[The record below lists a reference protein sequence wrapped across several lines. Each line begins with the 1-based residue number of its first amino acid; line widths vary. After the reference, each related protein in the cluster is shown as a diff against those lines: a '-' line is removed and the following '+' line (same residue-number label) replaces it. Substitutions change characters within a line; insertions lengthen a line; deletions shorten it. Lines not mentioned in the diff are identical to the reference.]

1 VNFRL
6 PAQFRPVLPPAAIL
20 AAAALALWIGPA
32 LPPSLAGLKEAGAY
46 FVLLAGAAM
55 GLWFNRGRA
64 FVAAAS
70 LLLAYAGY
78 RLALDFGAASF
89 PARAVYT
96 AAVLLVPL
104 NILVALLLPERG
116 VSYHGDHRW
125 LFIVAGEILLVAW
138 IASSGRSALSGM
150 AWRDMLEHWLLR
162 APHAQLLGPPLLG
175 RLLFCAAFAAAVW
188 RALPQ
193 SVLKHGGPV
202 LPIAVGQGG
211 ALVAFF
217 IACEWAASE
226 AVFGVFTAAAGA
238 ILVVAM
244 LQESHR
250 LAFNDEL
257 TGLPG
262 RRALLE
268 AMAGLGPHYVL
279 AMGDVDHFKS
289 FNDTHGHDVGDQ
301 VLKLVAARLAEVAG
315 GGRAFRYGGEEFTV
329 LFDHATLHEAMPHLE
344 AIRASVEAYRMAVR
358 GEHRPKAKEEGEKLR
373 AADAEEAHVPDKILS
388 VTISIGAAAPGDGG
402 SEPARTPAQ
411 VLKAADEALYRAK
424 KGGRNRVSR

>member
-1 VNFRL
+1 MRAVL
-6 PAQFRPVLPPAAIL
+6 AAEFRPLVAPTAIL
-20 AAAALALWIGPA
+20 AAAALALWLGPA
-32 LPPSLAGLKEAGAY
+32 LPPSLAGLKGAGAY
-46 FVLLAGAAM
+46 FVLLAGAGM

-78 RLALDFGAASF
+78 RIALDFGAASF
-89 PARAVYT
+89 AARAVYT
-96 AAVLLVPL
+96 AAVVLVPL

-138 IASSGRSALSGM
+138 IASSGRSEFSGM
-150 AWRDMLEHWLLR
+150 AWQELIEHWLLR
-162 APHAQLLGPPLLG
+162 SPPAPLLG
-175 RLLFCAAFAAAVW
+175 RLLFCAAFTAAVW
-188 RALPQ
+188 RAM
-193 SVLKHGGPV
+193 SHKGGPV
-202 LPIAVGQGG
+202 SPIAVGQGG
-211 ALVAFF
+211 ALIAFF

-226 AVFGVFTAAAGA
+226 AVFGVFAAAAGA

-268 AMAGLGPHYVL
+268 AMAGLGPRYAL
-279 AMGDVDHFKS
+279 AMADVDHFKS
-289 FNDTHGHDVGDQ
+289 FNDTHGHDIGDQ
-301 VLKLVAARLAEVAG
+301 VLKLVAARLAEVEG

-329 LFDHATLHEAMPHLE
+329 LFDHATLEEAMPHLD
-344 AIRASVEAYRMAVR
+344 AIRASIASYRMAVR
-358 GEHRPKAKEEGEKLR
+358 GEDRPKAKEQGEKLR
-373 AADAEEAHVPDKILS
+373 AAEDSQPPEKILS
-388 VTISIGAAAPGDGG
+388 VTVSIGGAAPGGG
-402 SEPARTPAQ
+402 AATPAQ

-424 KGGRNRVSR
+424 RAGRNRVSR